1 MTQQTVTDE
10 HKGLLAAGAE
20 VVWRRRSILWW
31 IFGVNI
37 VLGALGTL
45 PAARQLKHALS
56 HSLAA
61 EQLFKGF
68 DLGMFYEL
76 VRVPD
81 VKLLRSTT
89 ASYLFAG
96 LFALFMLFISGGILE
111 TYRQG
116 RRRISTGDFFA
127 ASGSFFWRFVRL
139 ALFSL
144 VPLTLLGNAYL
155 AVEKASDYLGDK
167 ALADQ
172 VGFAVWLAGIV
183 VLVLLTLLVRLWFDL
198 AKIDAVARDERRML
212 RSAWNGIDIT
222 RKQVGTLLWMY
233 LRISLVAWI
242 TLLVA
247 FLIWTKLP
255 PTAVPITFVLLELVM
270 LVQLGAR
277 LWQMASLTIWRKRHF
292 EAATAASEDF
302 PAQPQEVMEPEPQLP
317 LYPDMELPPA
327 DAQKT
332 DGAHRAPRLVK
343 QLREFTLEIGF
354 YSAEPNDFRSSG
366 PSTNATASLP

>member
-1 MTQQTVTDE
+1 MTRQTVTDE
-10 HKGLLAAGAE
+10 HKGLLAAGASM
-20 VVWRRRSILWW
+20 VLRRRRTLWW
-31 IFGVNI
+31 IFGVNT

-56 HSLAA
+56 HSLAG

-139 ALFSL
+139 TLFSL
-144 VPLTLLGNAYL
+144 VPFALLGNAYL

-222 RKQVGTLLWMY
+222 RKQVGTLLWVY
-233 LRISLVAWI
+233 LRISLVSWT

-255 PTAVPITFVLLELVM
+255 PTAVPVIFVLLELVV

-277 LWQMASLTIWRKRHF
+277 LWQMASLTIWYERHF
-292 EAATAASEDF
+292 EAATAVSEDF
-302 PAQPQEVMEPEPQLP
+302 PAQPQEVLEPEPQLP

-327 DAQKT
+327 DA
-332 DGAHRAPRLVK
+332 
-343 QLREFTLEIGF
+343 
-354 YSAEPNDFRSSG
+354 
-366 PSTNATASLP
+366 